1 MSEQNKKGLG
11 RGFEALLP
19 SNFKKENILSPNE
32 KIINI
37 ELSKLSPN
45 KNQPRT
51 HFDKKALEELASSIK
66 QYGVIQPILVT
77 PLENDEY
84 GIVAGERRFR
94 ASKIAGL
101 KTIPAVIKKRQ
112 ELEQLEIALI
122 ENIQRENLNPLEQ
135 ALSIERLKQQFNFS
149 LNEIAK
155 RMGKAVST
163 VNNLNRLID
172 LPENAKDALMKKL
185 IVEGHAR
192 QILSLNGDRKM
203 QDFLLNEIV
212 SKKWSVR
219 QAEQFVTTLKLG
231 IKDTAQAS
239 ERTQQRETQ
248 ETKALSKILDTK
260 VTLRRMANGGKLEIT
275 YKNDEDLGRILKRI
289 N

>member
-1 MSEQNKKGLG
+1 MSDQNKKGLG

-19 SNFKKENILSPNE
+19 SNFNKENILSPNE

-37 ELSKLSPN
+37 ELTKLSPN
-45 KNQPRT
+45 KHQPRT
-51 HFDKKALEELASSIK
+51 VFDQKALEELASSIK

-77 PLENDEY
+77 PVEGGNY
-84 GIVAGERRFR
+84 TIVAGERRYR

-112 ELEQLEIALI
+112 ELEQLEVALI

-135 ALSIERLKQQFNFS
+135 AMSIERLRQQFNFS
-149 LNEIAK
+149 LSDISK
-155 RMGKAVST
+155 RMGKAIST

-172 LPENAKDALMKKL
+172 LPEKAKDALMRKL

-192 QILSLNGDRKM
+192 QILSLNDDPQM
-203 QDFLLNEIV
+203 QDFLLNEIIT
-212 SKKWSVR
+212 KKWNVR
-219 QAEQFVTTLKLG
+219 QAEQFVTSLKSG
-231 IKDTAQAS
+231 IKDSVKAS
-239 ERTQQRETQ
+239 ERTQQKETK
-248 ETKALSKILDTK
+248 ETKALSKALGTK
-260 VTLRRMANGGKLEIT
+260 VSLRRMARGGKIEIT
-275 YKNDEDLGRILKRI
+275 YKDDADLNRILNKI